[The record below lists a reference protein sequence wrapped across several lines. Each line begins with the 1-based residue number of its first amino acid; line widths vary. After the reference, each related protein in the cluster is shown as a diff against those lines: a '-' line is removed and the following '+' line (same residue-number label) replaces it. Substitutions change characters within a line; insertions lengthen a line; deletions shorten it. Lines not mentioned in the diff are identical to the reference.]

1 MSLNDLV
8 GFFVPRRCANCGDSG
23 LGAILCRRCHDKLP
37 WLDPD
42 QCSQPLPLG
51 LGRTVAALA
60 LRDDARTWVH
70 RFKYPGRGLVG
81 LDPAAIGVARLLARA
96 AGRRAPVRAADR
108 IVPIPL
114 HPRRFRQRGFNPAAL
129 LAREIARL
137 HGSSV
142 ETDWLARVLD
152 TPRQAGLDAPSRRRN
167 VVGAFAV
174 APRREPVASR
184 VWLVD
189 DVTTTGATLGSAAEA
204 LRRAGVREVMG
215 ICLARTPDAQSV

>member
-1 MSLNDLV
+1 
-8 GFFVPRRCANCGDSG
+8 
-23 LGAILCRRCHDKLP
+23 
-37 WLDPD
+37 
-42 QCSQPLPLG
+42 
-51 LGRTVAALA
+51 
-60 LRDDARTWVH
+60 
-70 RFKYPGRGLVG
+70 
-81 LDPAAIGVARLLARA
+81 
-96 AGRRAPVRAADR
+96 
-108 IVPIPL
+108 
-114 HPRRFRQRGFNPAAL
+114 